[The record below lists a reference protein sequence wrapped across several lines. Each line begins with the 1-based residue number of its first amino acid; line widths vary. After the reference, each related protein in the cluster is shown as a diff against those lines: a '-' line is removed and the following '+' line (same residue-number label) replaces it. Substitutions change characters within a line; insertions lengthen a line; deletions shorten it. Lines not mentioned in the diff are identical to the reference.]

1 MVELEVVELLRFLLG
16 VMERIRNEYIRGA
29 TQVECLEIKLG
40 VRLR

>member
-1 MVELEVVELLRFLLG
+1 MVELLRFLLG